1 MFAYYLQARQRA
13 TRAAC
18 HEKYMIPNS
27 FCARKPRIIR
37 FAEKSHNIPR
47 IVAASPARHDSMR
60 GIPPLTSLRSF
71 APPYAE
77 AKGAYACTPCH
88 SERSTLSFRAKRG
101 IFPPSQSVR
110 GARGDAL
117 AAVPQA
123 ASVKSPAICD
133 NYQGIP
139 RSHRSA
145 RSRPL
150 TLREGGV
157 PSHPLSLRAK
167 HSVIPSNPMSF
178 RAKRGISPP
187 PFAKRKGGS
196 GGMPCQPLHKRRTS
210 TASHLRQLP
219 GHPPLT
225 SLRSFAPPYALRRG
239 RTLAHAHHHLHTPSL
254 HHLPPAHDIR

>member
-47 IVAASPARHDSMR
+47 IVAASPAPTFRTPPV
-60 GIPPLTSLRSF
+60 IPS
-71 APPYAE
+71 AA
-77 AKGAYACTPCH
+77 CH
-88 SERSTLSFRAKRG
+88 SEHRTLSFRAKRG

-110 GARGDAL
+110 GVRGDALAAVPQAASVKSPAICDNYQGIPRSHRSARSRPLTLCEGGVPSQHPLSFRAAHCHSERSTPCHSERSEESSFAITPSFHKFPPSQSVRGVRGDAL

-157 PSHPLSLRAK
+157 PS
-167 HSVIPSNPMSF
+167 
-178 RAKRGISPP
+178 
-187 PFAKRKGGS
+187 
-196 GGMPCQPLHKRRTS
+196 RT
-210 TASHLRQLP
+210 
-219 GHPPLT
+219 
-225 SLRSFAPPYALRRG
+225 Y
-239 RTLAHAHHHLHTPSL
+239 AHHHLHL
-254 HHLPPAHDIR
+254 HPHLPPAHDIR